1 MSRFELDHHSELV
14 AVEKVTSEQRL
25 ATLCKSWLQQDVL
38 AIDTE
43 FDRTNTFFHK
53 LALIQVYDGEEI
65 YLIDPLEIS
74 DLKAFGEVLG
84 DEGTLK
90 VLHSCSE
97 DLEALHNSYHFPINS
112 VFDTQIAAALCDMG
126 PMLGYGNMVDIM
138 LGLTLDKE
146 HTKTDWLARP
156 LSEEQKIYA
165 AQDVQFLLPCFY
177 RLREKLLEKGHYGF
191 VLEDTRSIYEAISQ
205 LDNFQEAYLKVKGAY
220 RLQSKY
226 LNRLKHVAAWREAL
240 ARDKDIPKTFIFRDH
255 HLLEICQTPNPST
268 GTLLQLGCNRGSI
281 RKHGSEL
288 LNQINQADNMTES
301 DWPQPIQAF
310 HKLPSAK
317 QKLKALKQEASAVA
331 QEHDIPEQALSSKR
345 LLEYV
350 IQTDLGL
357 KSRPNQFWNSWRQE
371 LLQQRFEQRLAEF
384 S

>member
-1 MSRFELDHHSELV
+1 MSRFELDHHSESV

-25 ATLCKSWLQQDVL
+25 NELCQSWLKQDVL

-53 LALIQVYDGEEI
+53 LALIQVYDGDEI
-65 YLIDPLEIS
+65 YLIDPLVID
-74 DLKAFGEVLG
+74 DLSAFGEVLKQ
-84 DEGTLK
+84 ESTLK

-97 DLEALHNSYHFPINS
+97 DLEALHNSYGFPMNS
-112 VFDTQIAAALCDMG
+112 VFDTQIAAALTG
-126 PMLGYGNMVDIM
+126 LGQMLGYGSMVELL

-146 HTKTDWLARP
+146 HTKTDWLVRP

-191 VLEDTRSIYEAISQ
+191 VLEDTQSIYQAIAH
-205 LDNFQEAYLKVKGAY
+205 LDDFDHAYLKVKGAY
-220 RLQSKY
+220 RLQPKH
-226 LNRLKHVAAWREAL
+226 LFRLQQTVAWREQL

-255 HLLEICQTPNPST
+255 HLLEICQHPKPST
-268 GTLLQLGCNRGSI
+268 GLLLQLGCNRGSI
-281 RKHGSEL
+281 RKYGSEL
-288 LNQINQADNMTES
+288 LSIIAQADKS
-301 DWPQPIQAF
+301 DSSEWPQPVLAF

-317 QKLKALKQEASAVA
+317 QKLKALKQEAQQIAEA
-331 QEHDIPEQALSSKR
+331 YDIPEQALTSKR

-350 IQTDLGL
+350 IQTDLGVM
-357 KSRPNQFWNSWRQE
+357 SRPNQFWNGWRKE
-371 LLQQRFEQRLAEF
+371 LLQKQFEQRLTEF